1 MEEAA
6 TDENMDGAAKTDGFG
21 QAFGLTKRVESRK
34 MGTDVRISAP
44 GCERHAD
51 GENEEDKMAF
61 SCVMHLKEEC
71 DGCGAC
77 EERLKRT
84 DEEAWIAETEM

>member
-1 MEEAA
+1 MNRVKWEQTFAFLPRDA
-6 TDENMDGAAKTDGFG
+6 NGMQTVRTDD
-21 QAFGLTKRVESRK
+21 
-34 MGTDVRISAP
+34 
-44 GCERHAD
+44 
-51 GENEEDKMAF
+51 ENEEDKMAF

>member
-1 MEEAA
+1 MQTVR
-6 TDENMDGAAKTDGFG
+6 TDD
-21 QAFGLTKRVESRK
+21 
-34 MGTDVRISAP
+34 
-44 GCERHAD
+44 
-51 GENEEDKMAF
+51 ENEEDKMAF

-77 EERLKRT
+77 EERLKQT